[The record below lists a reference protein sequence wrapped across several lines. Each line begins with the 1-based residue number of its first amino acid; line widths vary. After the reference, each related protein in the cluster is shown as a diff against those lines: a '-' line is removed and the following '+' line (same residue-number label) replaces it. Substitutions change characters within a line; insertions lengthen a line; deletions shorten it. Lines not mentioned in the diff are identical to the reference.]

1 MRWYMTL
8 DRIRIVLVNTT
19 HPGNIGGAARA
30 MANMGVNH
38 LYLVGPQRFPSIEAT
53 VRAAGADHLLERA
66 IVCESLDDAVA
77 DCGLVIGTTARQR
90 SVGWVELSPEAVMA
104 KVRERILTDQIA
116 FVFGREASGLTNSE
130 LERCQYH
137 VRIPVEEGFPSI
149 NLAAAVM
156 IIVYELKK
164 TFELHTHEPE
174 LASDQE
180 QLATSSEVQGFY
192 RHLEDILIETGFLK
206 TPSQKLLRKV
216 KRIFSRTP
224 LREDEVNILRGIL
237 TSIQC
242 FRRKD

>member
-1 MRWYMTL
+1 MTL

-19 HPGNIGGAARA
+19 HPGNIGATARA
-30 MANMGVNH
+30 MANMGLDR
-38 LYLVGPQRFPSIEAT
+38 LYLVAPQTFPSGEAT

-66 IVCESLDDAVA
+66 TVCESLDDAVA

-90 SVGWVELSPEAVMA
+90 SVGWVEFSPKAVMA
-104 KVRERILTDQIA
+104 KVRERVLTDQIA
-116 FVFGREASGLTNSE
+116 FVFGQEASGLTNSE

-137 VRIPVEEGFPSI
+137 VRIPVEEGFASI
-149 NLAAAVM
+149 NLAASVM
-156 IIVYELKK
+156 IMVYELKK
-164 TFELHTHEPE
+164 TFEPDANKTE
-174 LASDQE
+174 LVSDQE
-180 QLATSSEVQGFY
+180 RLATSSEVQGFY
-192 RHLEDILIETGFLK
+192 KHLEDMLIETGFLK

-242 FRRKD
+242 YCRKD

>member
-1 MRWYMTL
+1 MTTE
-8 DRIRIVLVNTT
+8 RIRIVLVNTT

-30 MANMGVNH
+30 MANMGLNH
-38 LYLVGPQRFPSIEAT
+38 LYLVRPQRFPSIEAT

-77 DCGLVIGTTARQR
+77 DCGLIVGTTARER
-90 SVGWVELSPEAVMA
+90 SVGSTQLTPNVVMA

-156 IIVYELKK
+156 IMAYELKK
-164 TFELHTHEPE
+164 ACELDAQKTE
-174 LASDQE
+174 LVYDHE

-192 RHLEDILIETGFLK
+192 KHMEDVLIETGFLK
-206 TPSQKLLRKV
+206 TPSYKLLRKV

-237 TSIQC
+237 TSIQSYHS
-242 FRRKD
+242 KDQGP

>member
-1 MRWYMTL
+1 MTL
-8 DRIRIVLVNTT
+8 ERIRIVLVNTT
-19 HPGNIGGAARA
+19 HPGNIGGVARA
-30 MANMGVNH
+30 MANMGLNH
-38 LYLVGPQRFPSIEAT
+38 LYLVGPQRFPSTEAT

-77 DCGLVIGTTARQR
+77 DCGLVVGTTARQR
-90 SVGWVELSPEAVMA
+90 SVGSVELPPNAVMS
-104 KVRERILTDQIA
+104 KVREWISTDQIA
-116 FVFGREASGLTNSE
+116 FVFGREASGLTNRE

-137 VRIPVEEGFPSI
+137 VRIPVEESFSSI

-156 IIVYELKK
+156 IVVYELKK
-164 TFELHTHEPE
+164 NFEPHTHETE
-174 LASDQE
+174 LASDPE

-192 RHLEDILIETGFLK
+192 KHMEDVLIETGFLK

-237 TSIQC
+237 TSIQSY
-242 FRRKD
+242 RRKD

>member
-1 MRWYMTL
+1 
-8 DRIRIVLVNTT
+8 
-19 HPGNIGGAARA
+19 
-30 MANMGVNH
+30 
-38 LYLVGPQRFPSIEAT
+38 
-53 VRAAGADHLLERA
+53 
-66 IVCESLDDAVA
+66 
-77 DCGLVIGTTARQR
+77 
-90 SVGWVELSPEAVMA
+90 MA

-164 TFELHTHEPE
+164 TFEPHTHEPE
-174 LASDQE
+174 LAFDQE

>member
-1 MRWYMTL
+1 MAL
-8 DRIRIVLVNTT
+8 EGIRIVLVNTT

-30 MANMGVNH
+30 MANMGLNH
-38 LYLVGPQRFPSIEAT
+38 LYLVGPQRFPSTEAT
-53 VRAAGADHLLERA
+53 VRAAGGSHLLERA
-66 IVCESLDDAVA
+66 IVCESLDDAVG
-77 DCGLVIGTTARQR
+77 DCGLVVGTTARQR
-90 SVGWVELSPEAVMA
+90 SVGPVELSADAAMA

-137 VRIPVEEGFPSI
+137 VRIPVEEEFPSI

-164 TFELHTHEPE
+164 TFEPQAQETE
-174 LASDQE
+174 LASHYE

-192 RHLEDILIETGFLK
+192 NHMEDILIETGFLK

-224 LREDEVNILRGIL
+224 LRVDEVNILRGIL
-237 TSIQC
+237 TSIHSY
-242 FRRKD
+242 RGKD

>member
-1 MRWYMTL
+1 MTIE
-8 DRIRIVLVNTT
+8 RIRIVLVNTT
-19 HPGNIGGAARA
+19 HPGNIGAAARA
-30 MANMGVNH
+30 MANMGLNH
-38 LYLVGPQRFPSIEAT
+38 LYLVGPQRFPSTEAT
-53 VRAAGADHLLERA
+53 VRAAGANHLLEQA

-77 DCGLVIGTTARQR
+77 DCGLVVGTTARQR
-90 SVGWVELSPEAVMA
+90 SVGSVQLTPAVVMA

-156 IIVYELKK
+156 IIAYELKK
-164 TFELHTHEPE
+164 TCEPGTRKTE
-174 LASDQE
+174 LAYNHE

-192 RHLEDILIETGFLK
+192 KHIEDVLIETGFLK
-206 TPSQKLLRKV
+206 TPSKKLLRKV

-237 TSIQC
+237 TSIQSYH
-242 FRRKD
+242 RKD